1 MLRKWLK
8 EIRSWL
14 LGLGVLV
21 IGWLAYQYT
30 RRDAQKA
37 EIKIKEQIDQE
48 AKNEADDIDD
58 NIDSLYD

>member
-1 MLRKWLK
+1 VLRKWLK